1 MSIRGEAGSCGVGW
15 DGGLWELSALSTHC
29 FVNLKRLKTFFSNYK
44 KHLQTTKKERKKKK
58 SSIWTTTASTSE
70 PPWPCTLYSV
80 LLGKL
85 TRAGR
90 SAQPRGSLILEGKR
104 KRLRPQEGVCSVTLG
119 TARPGTLWGITSDF
133 MGKRTIIKIRI
144 ICSKNTNLRFI
155 TKFFFLNLVTVYS
168 QRGKLLSTVPAL
180 PTNSSV
186 TLYLCQMPK
195 F

>member
-44 KHLQTTKKERKKKK
+44 KHLKLPKKKKKK

-70 PPWPCTLYSV
+70 LPWPCTLYSV

-104 KRLRPQEGVCSVTLG
+104 KRLRPQEGVCFATLG

-133 MGKRTIIKIRI
+133 MGKRTIIKIKMI
-144 ICSKNTNLRFI
+144 SLKNTNLHFI
-155 TKFFFLNLVTVYS
+155 QSFFS
-168 QRGKLLSTVPAL
+168 
-180 PTNSSV
+180 
-186 TLYLCQMPK
+186 
-195 F
+195 